1 MANAVETMFSVREKP
16 WHYEMTK
23 EVTKTKSV
31 KTGDENNMALP
42 FAAGALA
49 LIAIAFILIE
59 EKKRRRV

>member
-1 MANAVETMFSVREKP
+1 
-16 WHYEMTK
+16 MTK